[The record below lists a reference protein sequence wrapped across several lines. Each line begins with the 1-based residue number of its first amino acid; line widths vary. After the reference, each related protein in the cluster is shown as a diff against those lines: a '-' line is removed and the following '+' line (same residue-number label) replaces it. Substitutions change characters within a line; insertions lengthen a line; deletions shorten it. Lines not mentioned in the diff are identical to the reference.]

1 MVVMRGKL
9 TYVVRYEQEKTR
21 RRRNSI
27 TRDEIVAAARALAE
41 ADGIDAVTVRGVA
54 TAMGAAPMSL
64 YNHVPTREA
73 ILDAVLD
80 EVLGELDF
88 TEDPTAPW
96 SAELE
101 RFALVLAAHL
111 AKHPWAVLPLMARPD
126 PGEQT
131 TRVGEQ
137 ALAIALRGG
146 LDASHAVSAFAA
158 ILALVY
164 GRAGFLA
171 AATRAEAQPAADI
184 AERIRSASAE
194 RFPATA
200 AVAAELAGYGDLMH
214 LERAV
219 RAVIDGLSRAA

>member
-1 MVVMRGKL
+1 MRGTL
-9 TYVVRYEQEKTR
+9 TYMVRYEQAGQR

-27 TRDEIVAAARALAE
+27 TRDEIIAAARAIAE
-41 ADGIDAVTVRGVA
+41 TNGIEAVTVRA
-54 TAMGAAPMSL
+54 LAAAMGAAPMSL
-64 YNHVPTREA
+64 YNHVSTREE

-80 EVLGELDF
+80 GVLGELEFDDNHRAAW
-88 TEDPTAPW
+88 T
-96 SAELE
+96 AELE
-101 RFALVLAAHL
+101 RFALALAAHL
-111 AKHPWAVLPLMARPD
+111 AQHPWAVLPLMARPD

-171 AATRAEAQPAADI
+171 AAARADAQPAADI

-194 RFPATA
+194 HFPATA
-200 AVAAELAGYGDLMH
+200 AVAAELGGYGDLVH
-214 LERAV
+214 LQRAV
-219 RAVIDGLSRAA
+219 RAVIDGLRRAA

>member
-1 MVVMRGKL
+1 MWGTV
-9 TYVVRYEQEKTR
+9 TYMVRYEQGSQR

-27 TRDEIVAAARALAE
+27 TRDEIVSAARAIAE
-41 ADGIDAVTVRGVA
+41 SEGLDAVTVRALA

-73 ILDAVLD
+73 IVDAVLD
-80 EVLGELDF
+80 GVLGELEF
-88 TEDPTAPW
+88 TENTQMPW
-96 SAELE
+96 TRELE
-101 RFALVLAAHL
+101 RFALTLAAHL
-111 AKHPWAVLPLMARPD
+111 ARHPWAVLSLMARPD

-131 TRVGEQ
+131 TRLGEK

-146 LDASHAVSAFAA
+146 LSASLAVTAFAA

-171 AATRAEAQPAADI
+171 ASARADAQPAAEID
-184 AERIRSASAE
+184 ERILGATSDQY
-194 RFPATA
+194 PATA
-200 AVAAELAGYGDLMH
+200 AVAAELTRYGDLVH
-214 LERAV
+214 LERSV